1 MSFSNINF
9 KNEKMKKMFLTTIMA
24 CVGLFASA
32 QFAVMSSV
40 NIPEDGEEWSMGSI
54 TDNMGAGYQINDKMM
69 AGVMKNG
76 ENYDLF
82 GRYYFNNMYLSL
94 QAPTEEMSENM
105 KIGAGYSYNV
115 WKSLYLEPSYSMPMT
130 EDENGEKEGKLVIGI
145 AYKL

>member
-1 MSFSNINF
+1 
-9 KNEKMKKMFLTTIMA
+9 MKKLFLTTVTA

-32 QFAVMSSV
+32 QFSVVSSINV
-40 NIPEDGEEWSMGSI
+40 PEDGEEW
-54 TDNMGAGYQINDKMM
+54 NMNSVTENIGAGYQINDKMM
-69 AGVMKNG
+69 VGAIKNG

-82 GRYYFNNMYLSL
+82 GRYYFGNIYVSL

-115 WKSLYLEPSYSMPMT
+115 WKNLYIEPSYSMPMK
-130 EDENGEKEGKLVIGI
+130 EDENGEREGKLVLGI

>member
-1 MSFSNINF
+1 
-9 KNEKMKKMFLTTIMA
+9 MKKVFLTTIMA

-32 QFAVMSSV
+32 QFSVMSSV
-40 NIPEDGEEWSMGSI
+40 NMPEDGEEWNMSSI
-54 TDNMGAGYQINDKMM
+54 TDNMGAGYQINDNMM

-82 GRYYFNNMYLSL
+82 GRYYFENIYVSL

-105 KIGAGYSYNV
+105 TLGAGYSYNV
-115 WKSLYLEPSYSMPMT
+115 WNKLYIEPNYSMPMK
-130 EDENGEKEGKLVIGI
+130 EDENGEREGKFVLGI

>member
-1 MSFSNINF
+1 
-9 KNEKMKKMFLTTIMA
+9 MKKIVLTTITAFA
-24 CVGLFASA
+24 CLFASA
-32 QFAVMSSV
+32 QFSIVSSV
-40 NIPEDGEEWSMGSI
+40 NIPEDGEEWNMSSI

-82 GRYYFNNMYLSL
+82 GRYYFENIYVSL

-105 KIGAGYSYNV
+105 TLGAGYSYNV
-115 WKSLYLEPSYSMPMT
+115 WNKLYIEPNYSMPMK
-130 EDENGEKEGKLVIGI
+130 EDENGEREGKFVLGI